1 MPGIDELAS
10 IILFLCVHSI
20 ERRFLRY
27 LKKIITSIF
36 PFFANDTSTLMTLLP
51 YVMKQFCIKMDDVS
65 KYVIFIDVYA
75 ITRIL

>member
-1 MPGIDELAS
+1 MNSQALYYFYVYILLNEGFLGI
-10 IILFLCVHSI
+10 
-20 ERRFLRY
+20 

-65 KYVIFIDVYA
+65 KYVIFI
-75 ITRIL
+75 